1 VLVVIF
7 RARIKQFDENY
18 FSTTARMRELALEE
32 FGCLAFHALSEGQE
46 EIALSYWPDEG
57 HVRAWRSH
65 SEHMAAQNLGQNK
78 WYESYSVEVAR
89 IERSYQMPPDPS
101 LQRTTF
107 GDR

>member
-18 FSTTARMRELALEE
+18 FSTAARMRELALEE
-32 FGCLAFHALSEGQE
+32 FGCLAFHALTEGQE
-46 EIALSYWPDEG
+46 EITLSCWPDEG

-65 SEHMAAQNLGQNK
+65 PEHIAAQNLGQNK

-89 IERSYQMPPDPS
+89 IERSYQMPPNLS
-101 LQRTTF
+101 FQRTTI